1 MRTESAYVENAA
13 QARAYD
19 EAGIEKYR
27 FVAALDK
34 RTSEVCATLDGKVF
48 ELSKAKA
55 GTNYPPMHPFC
66 RSTTIADFGDEEL
79 AGLERRAK
87 DENGNTV
94 KVPADMTYQEWYGKY
109 VEGIEQP
116 NSGSRETETAAL
128 SVGRQMLI
136 AEHQTA
142 PALLTADN
150 SGGQTLTNV
159 LNSGKISTRI
169 FNPVP
174 QSQVVNILRQDSD
187 DWIDLLTDEEL
198 RAVRKYTKNS
208 GDTSRPFFYERLNAM
223 LRGAIPEDSR
233 LRYFADTISSA
244 LKKNTL
250 KHDILCYRRDIT
262 DIFAGLSKGDEF
274 VIHSFFSTSATP
286 KGALNKGILCKI
298 HIPAGAEGAYIEQ
311 LSSFPNQREFL
322 LDKGQK
328 YRVLSRKDDL
338 IELEVVIN
346 E

>member
-87 DENGNTV
+87 DENGNTI

-128 SVGRQMLI
+128 SGGRQMLI

-142 PALLTADN
+142 PVLLTADN
-150 SGGQTLTNV
+150 SGGQTLTHPDNGGIDV
-159 LNSGKISTRI
+159 SDLYAKLASPNTGEMKYGVGFIPKDYPIEVSFANWLHRTLGGNIEILAETKTSKMADFIWNGKLWDLKNPTTEKAANSLIRKGLKQISGNPGGIFLDCGSNNISLDALEECINKRMKWHKGFGVDIMIIQNGK
-169 FNPVP
+169 V
-174 QSQVVNILRQDSD
+174 
-187 DWIDLLTDEEL
+187 
-198 RAVRKYTKNS
+198 TKV
-208 GDTSRPFFYERLNAM
+208 
-223 LRGAIPEDSR
+223 
-233 LRYFADTISSA
+233 LRY
-244 LKKNTL
+244 KK
-250 KHDILCYRRDIT
+250 
-262 DIFAGLSKGDEF
+262 
-274 VIHSFFSTSATP
+274 
-286 KGALNKGILCKI
+286 
-298 HIPAGAEGAYIEQ
+298 
-311 LSSFPNQREFL
+311 
-322 LDKGQK
+322 
-328 YRVLSRKDDL
+328 
-338 IELEVVIN
+338 
-346 E
+346 